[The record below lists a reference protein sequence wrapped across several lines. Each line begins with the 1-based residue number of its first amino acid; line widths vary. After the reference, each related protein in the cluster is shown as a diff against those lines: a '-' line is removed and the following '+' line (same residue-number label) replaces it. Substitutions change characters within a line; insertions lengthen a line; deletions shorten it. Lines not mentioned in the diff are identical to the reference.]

1 MGRDYMD
8 MPLLYIWLWLGGLLH
23 LSFLSVFLKL
33 VCYNYMHM
41 YNVMYL
47 HVHVHGNNVHATKIY
62 NYTSYLSKA
71 DLFASIQPWR
81 ACWRQWV
88 VGQAWTTHGED
99 LSWHWHWHSCCW
111 KPSAEAGW

>member
-1 MGRDYMD
+1 
-8 MPLLYIWLWLGGLLH
+8 
-23 LSFLSVFLKL
+23 
-33 VCYNYMHM
+33 MHM

-47 HVHVHGNNVHATKIY
+47 HVHVHGNNVNATKIY

-88 VGQAWTTHGED
+88 VGHGLD
-99 LSWHWHWHSCCW
+99 DTGGGPVL
-111 KPSAEAGW
+111 ALALALMLLEALGRGGVVKAGRL